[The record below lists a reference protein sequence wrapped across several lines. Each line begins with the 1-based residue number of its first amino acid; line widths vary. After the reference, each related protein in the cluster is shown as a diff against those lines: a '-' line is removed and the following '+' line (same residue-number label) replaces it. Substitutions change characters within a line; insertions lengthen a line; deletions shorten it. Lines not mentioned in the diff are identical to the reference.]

1 MAELSEALFL
11 VINEMR
17 RIGYDISD
25 NRFSEL
31 MLAKSKRYVSW
42 LRASNHSPG
51 IDALVN
57 LYVRL
62 DNMGDEFKQ
71 TGDMASANEIDG
83 MTDRLWDA
91 IREASLTSSPNRRSD
106 RRHDG
111 DGRQASLPCEVS
123 PCPWNH
129 RGQLA

>member
-1 MAELSEALFL
+1 MTDLSETLYM

-17 RIGYDISD
+17 EIGYDISD

-42 LRASNHSPG
+42 LRSSNHEPG

-71 TGDMASANEIDG
+71 TGDMASANQIDG
-83 MTDRLWDA
+83 MTDHLWDA
-91 IREASLTSSPNRRSD
+91 IRQTSLTSSPNRRSE
-106 RRHDG
+106 RRHDA
-111 DGRQASLPCEVS
+111 DARQGE
-123 PCPWNH
+123 
-129 RGQLA
+129 LAL

>member
-1 MAELSEALFL
+1 MTDLSEALYM
-11 VINEMR
+11 VINEMKE
-17 RIGYDISD
+17 IGYDISD

-42 LRASNHSPG
+42 LRASNHEPG

-71 TGDMASANEIDG
+71 MGDMASANEIDG
-83 MTDRLWDA
+83 MTDRLWVA
-91 IREASLTSSPNRRSD
+91 IREASLTSSPNRRCNH
-106 RRHDG
+106 RHDG
-111 DGRQASLPCEVS
+111 DARQGE
-123 PCPWNH
+123 
-129 RGQLA
+129 LAL

>member
-1 MAELSEALFL
+1 MTDLSETLYM

-25 NRFSEL
+25 NGFSEL

-42 LRASNHSPG
+42 LRASNHEPG
-51 IDALVN
+51 IDSLVN

-62 DNMGDEFKQ
+62 DNMSDEFKQ
-71 TGDMASANEIDG
+71 TGDMTSANEMDG
-83 MTDRLWDA
+83 LTDRLWDA

-111 DGRQASLPCEVS
+111 EV
-123 PCPWNH
+123 
-129 RGQLA
+129 

>member
-1 MAELSEALFL
+1 MTDLSETLYM

-17 RIGYDISD
+17 VIGYDISD

-42 LRASNHSPG
+42 LRASKHEPG

-83 MTDRLWDA
+83 LTDRLWDA
-91 IREASLTSSPNRRSD
+91 IRQASLTSSPNRRSD

-111 DGRQASLPCEVS
+111 DARQGEFAL
-123 PCPWNH
+123 
-129 RGQLA
+129 

>member
-1 MAELSEALFL
+1 MNDLSEQLFQ

-31 MLAKSKRYVSW
+31 MLAKSKRYISW

-51 IDALVN
+51 IVAMVN

-62 DNMGDEFKQ
+62 DKMSDEYKLAGDI
-71 TGDMASANEIDG
+71 ASVNEIEVI
-83 MTDRLWDA
+83 TDRLWDA
-91 IREASLTSSPNRRSD
+91 IREASLTSSPNRRRD

-111 DGRQASLPCEVS
+111 DGRQGE
-123 PCPWNH
+123 
-129 RGQLA
+129 LAL